1 MKQKSNIQATQT
13 TDVPHDA
20 KSGRS
25 SVGVLS
31 IVQNDLID
39 LLREEAN
46 EEYGIPALSDAA
58 FRYAWNIL
66 AQVED
71 IMKESF
77 PYGSV
82 SSDGEGGVHI
92 EWRQEDRGVRLAVPA
107 NVDKRYIYYEKGSD
121 FALDKKVSASV
132 LSTHLAELMQQ

>member
-1 MKQKSNIQATQT
+1 MKQKSNIPATQT
-13 TDVPHDA
+13 RDVRHNT
-20 KSGRS
+20 KSGGP

-39 LLREEAN
+39 LLKEGAN

-58 FRYAWNIL
+58 FRYAWDIL
-66 AQVED
+66 AQVGD

-82 SSDGEGGVHI
+82 SGDGEGGVHI

-107 NVDKRYIYYEKGSD
+107 DIEKRYIYYEKGSD
-121 FALDKKVSASV
+121 FALDKEVSASV
-132 LSTHLAELMQQ
+132 L